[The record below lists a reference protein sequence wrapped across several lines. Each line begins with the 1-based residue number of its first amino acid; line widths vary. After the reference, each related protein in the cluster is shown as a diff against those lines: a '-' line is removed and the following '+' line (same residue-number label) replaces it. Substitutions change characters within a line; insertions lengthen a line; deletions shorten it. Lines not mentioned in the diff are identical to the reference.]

1 MPANIKLAL
10 SLAVLAVGAGAR
22 YWERQQGNEQLSWV
36 IDTAN
41 VWTLAGG
48 VTWADWLRAAPWMV
62 NFKDY

>member
-36 IDTAN
+36 LKGKFN
-41 VWTLAGG
+41 
-48 VTWADWLRAAPWMV
+48 
-62 NFKDY
+62 